1 MWGIPT
7 SPMGTISKWLGLLS
21 LGMVVAANQP
31 SLVLLLSI
39 TTWCVAYSATYE
51 PIGRKNSS

>member
-31 SLVLLLSI
+31 SLVH
-39 TTWCVAYSATYE
+39 
-51 PIGRKNSS
+51 

>member
-1 MWGIPT
+1 
-7 SPMGTISKWLGLLS
+7 MGTISKWLGLLS

-31 SLVLLLSI
+31 SFVHSLSVTI
-39 TTWCVAYSATYE
+39 WCVAYSATYE

>member
-7 SPMGTISKWLGLLS
+7 SLMGAISELLGLVS
-21 LGMVVAANQP
+21 SGMVVAANQP
-31 SLVLLLSI
+31 WLAHSLSVTI
-39 TTWCVAYSATYE
+39 RCVAYSATYE